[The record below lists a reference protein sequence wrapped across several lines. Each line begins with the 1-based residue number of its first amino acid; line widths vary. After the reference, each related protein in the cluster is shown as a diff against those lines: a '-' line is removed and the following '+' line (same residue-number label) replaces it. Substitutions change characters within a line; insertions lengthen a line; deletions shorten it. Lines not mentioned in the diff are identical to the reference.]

1 MSLPALY
8 YKTQHDRSIS
18 AEFLY
23 QLTITQMYWVLLRQ
37 NRLYTKSA
45 LKTTLSEVSCLAP
58 GFDIKL
64 SDDDTECNH
73 FSLLY
78 KHTNCVCVCVF
89 FCGISN
95 LPCWNRECMYEREH
109 HLFCSGLTGAASKDS
124 NQVSTDTTAKLSA
137 SSALKSSGFHKYGK
151 QHLCVDST
159 SEANFH
165 LMHLC
170 FS

>member
-1 MSLPALY
+1 
-8 YKTQHDRSIS
+8 
-18 AEFLY
+18 
-23 QLTITQMYWVLLRQ
+23 MYWVLLRQ

-89 FCGISN
+89 VVFLICHAGTGSA
-95 LPCWNRECMYEREH
+95 CMRENII
-109 HLFCSGLTGAASKDS
+109 FFAVG
-124 NQVSTDTTAKLSA
+124 
-137 SSALKSSGFHKYGK
+137 
-151 QHLCVDST
+151 
-159 SEANFH
+159 
-165 LMHLC
+165 
-170 FS
+170 